1 MIELLFKI
9 TSDECLFYFLQI
21 SLVLTFLIALANES
35 IAQYKSGKGS
45 VTLSVERGDESM
57 AKFYGAYI
65 AINSLLVAICLS
77 VDVIQNYKIFWVFFD
92 TVIPAYLCIFNPW
105 SRNKL
110 LSWSHMLTKLE
121 AR

>member
-1 MIELLFKI
+1 MSELIELLFKI

-77 VDVIQNYKIFWVFFD
+77 VDVIQRRCQVPCTLYAV
-92 TVIPAYLCIFNPW
+92 VIGFIL
-105 SRNKL
+105 
-110 LSWSHMLTKLE
+110 HMLTVRLC
-121 AR
+121 